1 MIIYDFN
8 IVGVIVSP
16 VETDPPLVIDSNGI
30 LPTPI
35 PFELFQPIGR
45 RHPQILQARCAI
57 EHAQLTQCDSLE
69 VTRQRFRTFAPQKSL
84 CLLTLE

>member
-1 MIIYDFN
+1 MIIYDFD

-30 LPTPI
+30 LPTPV

-45 RHPQILQARCAI
+45 RHPQIFQARCAI
-57 EHAQLTQCDSLE
+57 EHPQLPKSDSLQ
-69 VTRQRFRTFAPQKSL
+69 VIR
-84 CLLTLE
+84 

>member
-30 LPTPI
+30 LPAPI

-45 RHPQILQARCAI
+45 RHLQIFQARCAI
-57 EHAQLTQCDSLE
+57 EHAQFAQSDPLKIVGQPFHPMTTQQPFGSFILE
-69 VTRQRFRTFAPQKSL
+69 
-84 CLLTLE
+84 